1 MKSAVMLRFYSVPAR
16 PARANAAIMLLREIE
31 AEEWFPAA
39 SFERLHKA
47 TIELERLIHLPA
59 VHKLDRRV
67 RLVDAAGP
75 DYNRRYPCPR
85 EFARI
90 AAVRDAYRRTR

>member
-1 MKSAVMLRFYSVPAR
+1 
-16 PARANAAIMLLREIE
+16 MLLREIVVE
-31 AEEWFPAA
+31 QSFPAA

-59 VHKLDRRV
+59 IHKLDRRV
-67 RLVDAAGP
+67 RLVDTAGP
-75 DYNRRYPCPR
+75 DHNRRYPCPR

-90 AAVRDAYRRTR
+90 AAVRDACR